1 MRLSGT
7 DASFVYTETASG
19 PTHVSSIFVVDGE
32 LPFDKIFDHVQA
44 RLHLLPRFVK
54 RMQFVPFNLA
64 HPKWVNDP
72 EFDLRNHVLLRTIPP
87 DSTLEDAIDA
97 AMEMNEPMLDRSRPL
112 WKLCVVEGV
121 AGKTLLLQIIHHA
134 MIDGVSGVELS
145 TILFDLDPNAGEPP
159 PPAEPLQAEPLASA
173 GELLGE
179 AIRENFDQ
187 VRNRFAGA
195 SGNVSGERRELMA
208 TATQLMLNF
217 ILRPAITAPFNA
229 GLVGPK
235 RRFRWIQHDFG
246 EVRDV
251 RRSLGGTIN
260 DLVLTVVSE
269 AVARYMQARGV
280 DVEDKFLRIVCP
292 VSVRREDEMGAIGNR
307 VSAIFPVAPAWPMD
321 VVERLQRICRET
333 ERIKAGGEAQALTL
347 LMEQSDDMPP
357 IAMAPSQLIG
367 TAFDPTALAARL
379 PLPVFPQLGAQIPN
393 IGFNFTCTNVP
404 GVQVPLF
411 LLGHEIV
418 DNVGVLLLTANL
430 GLGIAIHSY
439 NKKLFY
445 AFLCEPR
452 LLPDLEHLVEAADTV
467 FKELQT
473 AARHIEASQAATS
486 AGS

>member
-32 LPFDKIFDHVQA
+32 VPFDSIFEHVQA
-44 RLHLLPRFVK
+44 RLHLLPRFLN

-64 HPKWVNDP
+64 HPKWVKDP
-72 EFDLRNHVLLRTIPP
+72 EFDLHNHLLLRTIPP
-87 DSTLEDAIDA
+87 ESTLEDAIDA

-121 AGKTLLLQIIHHA
+121 PGKTLLLQSIHHA

-145 TILFDLDPNAGEPP
+145 TILFDLDPNAGEPTP
-159 PPAEPLQAEPLASA
+159 PGEPLQAEPLPSS
-173 GELLGE
+173 GELLSE

-187 VRNRFAGA
+187 MRSRFGSDSD
-195 SGNVSGERRELMA
+195 SGSPSGERRQLMA
-208 TATQLMLNF
+208 TATQLLLNF
-217 ILRPAITAPFNA
+217 VLRPAITAPFNA

-235 RRFRWIQHDFG
+235 RRFRWIQHDFS

-260 DLVLTVVSE
+260 DVVLTVVSE
-269 AVARYMQARGV
+269 AVARYMQDRGV

-307 VSAIFPVAPAWPMD
+307 VSGIFPVAPAWPMD
-321 VVERLQRICRET
+321 VVERLTQICRET
-333 ERIKAGGEAQALTL
+333 QRIKAADEAKALTL
-347 LMEQSDDMPP
+347 LMEQSSDMPP
-357 IAMAPSQLIG
+357 IAMAPTQLVG
-367 TAFDPTALAARL
+367 TSFDPTALAARL

-393 IGFNFTCTNVP
+393 VGFNFTCTNVP
-404 GVQVPLF
+404 GVQVPLY

-452 LLPDLEHLVEAADTV
+452 LLPDLEDLVEKADAV
-467 FKELQT
+467 FREMQA
-473 AARHIEASQAATS
+473 AARHKEASQAAS
-486 AGS
+486 